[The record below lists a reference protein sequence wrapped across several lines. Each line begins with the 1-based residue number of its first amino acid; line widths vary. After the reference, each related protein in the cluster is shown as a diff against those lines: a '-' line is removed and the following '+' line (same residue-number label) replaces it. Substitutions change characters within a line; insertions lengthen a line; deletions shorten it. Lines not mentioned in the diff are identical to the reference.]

1 MNNEKSRILIVDD
14 EDAARYGMRKALGKT
29 RYIIEEAENGR
40 VALEKLAEFKP
51 DLVLCDINMPEMNG
65 LEFIYQLQKQEG
77 EGGFLPLVIVLTA
90 FGSEKIAVDAM
101 KAGAYDYLSKPFEIE
116 ELRLVVN
123 KALDKI
129 NLGRENVLLRQ
140 QLAGQT
146 RGKIIGESQK
156 ILDVLKLIDKV
167 APTDIT
173 VLLTGESGTGKELAA
188 KTIHSYSARA
198 TGPFITMNCA
208 AIPKD
213 LVESELF
220 GHEKGAYTGAI
231 NQRQGKFE
239 IANGGT
245 LFLDEIA
252 DMSIDT
258 QAKIL
263 RILEE
268 KAFTRLGGKKM
279 LQTDVRLISATNKN
293 LRKEIEEGRFREDL
307 YYRIKVVE
315 IQLPA
320 LRERK
325 IDIPVLA
332 NHYMQVY
339 AEKHAKN
346 IQAFDSAAMQL
357 LLDYDWPGNVRQF
370 IHVLEQCVV
379 LAEKPL
385 ITVDLLPPELVKT
398 PQNLLN
404 LAPGDVSFSN
414 AKDLVIREFEWS
426 MIDKALKMT
435 LGNVSQAAKLLEMK
449 RQFLQQKIRNLQINP
464 LDYKNDRSHN
474 NRH

>member
-1 MNNEKSRILIVDD
+1 
-14 EDAARYGMRKALGKT
+14 
-29 RYIIEEAENGR
+29 
-40 VALEKLAEFKP
+40 
-51 DLVLCDINMPEMNG
+51 
-65 LEFIYQLQKQEG
+65 
-77 EGGFLPLVIVLTA
+77 
-90 FGSEKIAVDAM
+90 
-101 KAGAYDYLSKPFEIE
+101 LSKPFEIE

-123 KALDKI
+123 KALEKI
-129 NLGRENVLLRQ
+129 TLGRENVLLRQ
-140 QLAGQT
+140 QLAGQN
-146 RGKIIGESQK
+146 RGSIIGESPK
-156 ILDVLKLIDKV
+156 ILEVIKLIEKV

-188 KTIHSYSARA
+188 KTIHSFSARTA
-198 TGPFITMNCA
+198 GPFITMNCA

-268 KAFTRLGGKKM
+268 KSFTRLGGKKV

-315 IQLPA
+315 IQLPS

-325 IDIPVLA
+325 TDIPILS
-332 NHYMQVY
+332 NHFLHLY
-339 AEKHAKN
+339 AEKHTKM
-346 IQAFDSAAMQL
+346 IQGFESAAMQQ
-357 LLDYDWPGNVRQF
+357 LLDYEWPGNVRQF
-370 IHVLEQCVV
+370 MHVLEQCVV
-379 LAEKPL
+379 LADKPL
-385 ITVDLLPPELVKT
+385 ITTDLLPVELTKS
-398 PQNLLN
+398 PQSRISLS
-404 LAPGDVSFSN
+404 PGEVSFSN
-414 AKDLVIREFEWS
+414 AKDLVIREFEWN
-426 MIDKALKMT
+426 MINQALK
-435 LGNVSQAAKLLEMK
+435 LSAGNVSKAAKLLEIK
-449 RQFLQQKIRNLQINP
+449 RQYLQQKIRIYQINP
-464 LDYKNDRSHN
+464 LDYKNITKPGDGN
-474 NRH
+474 L